1 MDNISRIEI
10 NFSRLFALDGQLACL
25 PLNKQVF
32 QDVENLQTREVANDK
47 FAHSVTF
54 ALK

>member
-1 MDNISRIEI
+1 MDNISRVELD
-10 NFSRLFALDGQLACL
+10 FSRLFALDCQQACL
-25 PLNKQVF
+25 PLNEQVF
-32 QDVENLQTREVANDK
+32 QDVENLQTREVANDN